1 MSSFRQ
7 KILLLACAATFCWG
21 CGRAQPVSNA
31 GETVD
36 KSPVALFRELLAMTP
51 EQRKAAIASRPPETQ
66 QRILD
71 KLQEY
76 EILPGNLRDLRLQET
91 ELRYYLRPLMDEAP
105 ANRAPLLAQVPENER
120 ELVEA
125 RLGLW
130 DVLPPSLQEQ
140 FKNDEMV
147 ANYLAQNGAMTPE
160 EGEAILKITPPERRA
175 ELEQGLD
182 RWKGLAAD
190 QRQKALD
197 GFNRFFALSPE
208 EQTSALDTVSGSDRK
223 EMENTLAAYKKLTP
237 QQRDECIQSFE
248 KFAAMSVAE
257 REQFL
262 KNADRWK
269 KMTPDER
276 DKWRALVEEA
286 PILPPATEP
295 PGQHPPKHSELSD
308 DPEVAR
314 N

>member
-7 KILLLACAATFCWG
+7 KMLLLACSAIFCWG
-21 CGRAQPVSNA
+21 CGRAQPASNT
-31 GETVD
+31 GEAVD

-51 EQRKAAIASRPPETQ
+51 EERKVAIASRPPETQ
-66 QRILD
+66 QRILE

-105 ANRAPLLAQVPENER
+105 TNRAALLAQVPENER
-120 ELVEA
+120 ELVEE

-140 FKNDEMV
+140 FRNDEMV
-147 ANYLAQNGAMTPE
+147 ANYLAQYGAMTPE
-160 EGEAILKITPPERRA
+160 EGEAILKITPDRRA

-208 EQTSALDTVSGSDRK
+208 EQTNALDTVSGADRRD
-223 EMENTLAAYKKLTP
+223 MENTLAAYGKLTP
-237 QQRDECIQSFE
+237 QQRDQCIHSFE

-262 KNADRWK
+262 KNAERWS
-269 KMTPDER
+269 KMTPGER
-276 DKWRALVEEA
+276 EKWRALVESA
-286 PILPPATEP
+286 PITPPTAEP
-295 PGQHPPKHSELSD
+295 PGQHPRNHSELTD